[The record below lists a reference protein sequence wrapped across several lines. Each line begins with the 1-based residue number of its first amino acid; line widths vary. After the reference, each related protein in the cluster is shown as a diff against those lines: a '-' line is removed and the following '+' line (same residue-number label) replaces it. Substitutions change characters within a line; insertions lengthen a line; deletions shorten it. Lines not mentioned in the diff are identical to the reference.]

1 MMVPDSG
8 QNEKIKLVFLGTPDF
23 AVPSL
28 EALAA
33 AGYPIVT
40 VITQPDRP
48 KGRGRNTLP
57 SEIKVAALKHSLTV
71 FEPERVRDEE
81 FLREFF
87 KIEADMA
94 VLVAFGQI
102 LPRAMLEAFRYGI
115 VNVHPSLL
123 PKYRGAA
130 PINWA
135 LIKGEAETGVTTM
148 RIGEGVDS
156 GDILLQEKVPIRPG
170 EDYGSLE
177 SRLAQIGA
185 RLLLE
190 TVEGLVTGCITPVSQ
205 DHSGATYAPKINKE
219 DTHISWNSPP
229 QNIVNLVRGLAPAP
243 GAYGMLKG
251 KQLKIFS
258 AAGEPGSD
266 AGSLRVAPGTV
277 LDLTDKGLRVAA
289 RDGYVVLGDV
299 QMEGKKRMDVKDFL
313 RGHKISGEVLA

>member
-1 MMVPDSG
+1 MASGSG
-8 QNEKIKLVFLGTPDF
+8 QSEKIKLVFLGTPEF

-28 EALAA
+28 EALVA

-48 KGRGRNTLP
+48 KGRGRNMLP
-57 SEIKVAALKHSLTV
+57 SEVKVAALKHSLPV
-71 FEPERVRDEE
+71 LEPEKVRNED
-81 FLREFF
+81 FLRDFL

-102 LPRAMLEAFRYGI
+102 LPKAMLEAFRYGI

-135 LIKGEAETGVTTM
+135 LMRGETETAVTTM

-156 GDILLQEKVPIRPG
+156 GDILLQEAVPINPD

-185 RLLLE
+185 RVLLE
-190 TVEGLVTGCITPVSQ
+190 TIEGLVEGRITPVPQ
-205 DHSGATYAPKINKE
+205 DHRFATYAPKIDKE
-219 DTHISWNSPP
+219 MTHISWNSHA
-229 QNIVNLVRGLAPAP
+229 QRIVNLIRGLSPSP

-258 AAGEPGSD
+258 AASEPGSP
-266 AGSLRVAPGTV
+266 AIAPGTM
-277 LDLTDKGLRVAA
+277 LELTEKGLRVAA
-289 RDGYVVLGDV
+289 SDGFVVLGDV
-299 QMEGKKRMDVKDFL
+299 QMEGKKRMNIKDFL
-313 RGHKISGEVLA
+313 RGNKISGEVLA

>member
-1 MMVPDSG
+1 MPAGSG
-8 QNEKIKLVFLGTPDF
+8 QSEKIKLVFLGTPEF

-28 EALAA
+28 EALVA
-33 AGYPIVT
+33 AGYPVVA

-57 SEIKVAALKHSLTV
+57 SEVKVAALKHSLPV
-71 FEPERVRDEE
+71 LEPERVRNEE
-81 FLREFF
+81 FLQEFL

-102 LPRAMLEAFRYGI
+102 LPKAMIEAFRYGI

-135 LIKGEAETGVTTM
+135 LMRGETETAVTTM

-156 GDILLQEKVPIRPG
+156 GDILLQETVPISPD

-185 RLLLE
+185 RLLLN
-190 TVEGLVTGCITPVSQ
+190 TIDGLVSGRITPVSQ
-205 DHSGATYAPKINKE
+205 DHGSATYAPKIDKE
-219 DTHISWNSPP
+219 MTHISWNSPAER
-229 QNIVNLVRGLAPAP
+229 IVNLVRGLSPSP
-243 GAYGMLKG
+243 GAYAILKG

-258 AAGEPGSD
+258 AASEPRSE
-266 AGSLRVAPGTV
+266 AGASGAAPGTI
-277 LDLTDKGLRVAA
+277 LDLTGKGLRVAA
-289 RDGYVVLGDV
+289 ADGFVVLGDV
-299 QMEGKKRMDVKDFL
+299 QMEGKKRMNIKDFV
-313 RGHKISGEVLA
+313 RGNKISGEVLA

>member
-1 MMVPDSG
+1 MNTVS
-8 QNEKIKLVFLGTPDF
+8 EESRKLKLVFMGTPGF

-28 EALAA
+28 EALVG
-33 AGYPIVT
+33 AGYPIVS

-57 SEIKVAALKHSLTV
+57 SEVKVAAQNHSLKV
-71 FEPERVRDEE
+71 LEPEKVRDEG
-81 FLREFF
+81 FLREFL

-102 LPRAMLEAFRYGI
+102 LPKAMLEAFKYGI

-135 LIKGEAETGVTTM
+135 LINGDSETGVTTM
-148 RIGEGVDS
+148 RLGEGVDS
-156 GDILLQEKVPIRPG
+156 GDVLLQVKTPIEPD

-177 SRLAQIGA
+177 TRLAQIGA

-190 TVEGLVTGCITPVSQ
+190 TIEGLADGCITPISQ
-205 DHSGATYAPKINKE
+205 DHGGATFAPKISKE
-219 DTHISWNSPP
+219 DTHISWDSPA
-229 QNIVNLVRGLAPAP
+229 QNIVNLVRGLSPAP
-243 GAYGMLKG
+243 GAYSILKG

-258 AAGEPGSD
+258 AGSEPGSD
-266 AGSLRVAPGTV
+266 AGTLGGVPGTV
-277 LDLTDKGLRVAA
+277 LDMTEKGLRVAA
-289 RDGYVVLGDV
+289 RDGFVMLRDV
-299 QMEGKKRMDVKDFL
+299 QLEGKKRMDVKDFL
-313 RGHKISGEVLA
+313 RGNKITGEVLA